1 MNPEIVIPALGMMT
15 GIILPLGVFVWLYL
29 ENKDKN
35 KTILEISKNIDDPS
49 KLEDLV
55 GLLDERKKEPID
67 YRRSGVVTLF
77 VGIGLFLFGIFFL
90 GNILKGVGAL
100 VAAIGIGQIIAG
112 YLYPN
117 TSEEITNIVDEF
129 EKKWPTLK
137 DFLKVL
143 TKSIRMGKNH
153 QNLLNNLEELR
164 KACNLTQQDLSE
176 SADVS
181 RKSINAI
188 ENGIYVP
195 STVLA
200 LKIAKTLK
208 CKVEDIFKLPK

>member
-15 GIILPLGVFVWLYL
+15 GIIIPLGVFVWLYL
-29 ENKDKN
+29 ESKDKN

-129 EKKWPTLK
+129 EKKWRTLK

-164 KACNLTQQDLSE
+164 KASNLTQQDLSE
-176 SADVS
+176 SAGVS

-208 CKVEDIFKLPK
+208 CKVEDIFKLPN